1 MHKNREEISIIQFT
15 DLHLDLDY
23 AVGSATNCKSVMC
36 CRKEYGFPDIPEY
49 QAGEYGSLAK
59 CCTPVSVLKKM
70 GEKINELSPDALFWT
85 GDTVPYDL

>member
-1 MHKNREEISIIQFT
+1 
-15 DLHLDLDY
+15 
-23 AVGSATNCKSVMC
+23 MC
-36 CRKEYGFPDIPEY
+36 CRKEYGFPEIPEY

-85 GDTVPYDL
+85 GDTVPYDLQDYSLEHTKRYIDYLYNYLKENVSN